1 MARVVTFGEIMMRLA
16 TPNFLRFVQ
25 TRSFDVTYAGAE
37 ANVAVSLA
45 NFGLEASFVT
55 KLPKNEFGIAVLRYL
70 RQYNV
75 DTSHII
81 FGEGRLGVY
90 FLETGYSQR
99 PSKVIYDRANSA
111 FALSRPEEYDWDRIL
126 NNASWFH
133 FTGITPA
140 LGDNLVQ
147 ACLDALKKAKEK
159 GIIVSCDLNYRA
171 KLWSQEKARQVMS
184 QLVKYVD
191 VLFANEEDAEK
202 VFGIKADESNVVEG
216 KLSLKGY
223 EQVCRRLKERFGF
236 KKVAISLRESIVA
249 NLNGWSGVL
258 LDGDD
263 FYSAKQYTVHIVDR
277 VGAGDSFAAGII
289 YGFLTGMKPQETL
302 EFAVA
307 ASCLKHTIVGDF
319 NEVTLDEVKSLMKG
333 SGSGRVVR

>member
-111 FALSRPEEYDWDRIL
+111 FALSSPEEYDWDRIL
-126 NNASWFH
+126 NNANWFH

-171 KLWSQEKARQVMS
+171 KLWSQEKAREVMS
-184 QLVKYVD
+184 KLAGYVD